1 MINNII
7 FYPMLVQIFLTFFL
21 LIRLGFLRIR
31 SLKSGT
37 TKIKDIAL
45 GQKNWPEEALKASNS
60 FQNQF
65 EIPIL
70 FYVAGLIAI
79 MTQLNSTAYIILSW
93 LFVLSRLGHA
103 YIHCSSNHV
112 IRRFQFYFTSVVAAL
127 GLWIVLALNIF
138 V

>member
-1 MINNII
+1 MI
-7 FYPMLVQIFLTFFL
+7 VQIILTFFL
-21 LIRLGFLRIR
+21 LFRLGFLRIR

-65 EIPIL
+65 EIPVL
-70 FYVAGLIAI
+70 FYVACLIAI
-79 MTQLNSTAYIILSW
+79 MTQLNSTAYTILSW
-93 LFVLSRLGHA
+93 LFVLSRVGHA
-103 YIHCSSNHV
+103 YIHNSSNHV
-112 IRRFQFYFTSVVAAL
+112 IRRFQLYLTSVAAAL
-127 GLWIVLALNIF
+127 GLWIILGLNIL